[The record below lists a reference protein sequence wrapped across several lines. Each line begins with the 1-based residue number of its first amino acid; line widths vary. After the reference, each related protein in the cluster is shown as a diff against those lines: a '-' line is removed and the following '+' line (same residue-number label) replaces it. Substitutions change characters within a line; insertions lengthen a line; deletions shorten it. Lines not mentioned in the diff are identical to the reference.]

1 MRHCKHMALFARRI
15 CIRSVAVAGALL
27 VAAAPAVARD
37 VQYDQGDGEI
47 EVFVNIGEPT
57 EIIFEGGQIKDGF
70 HNSNAPIA
78 IQNKGSALIVFGKQN
93 MTPEGAA
100 LIVRL
105 SDGRSYPIRV
115 RVADPEKNPRDAQ
128 ILIED
133 GKGAFGA
140 EEEQAPEGYTER
152 SYEYAPASKVSG
164 LMREMVLVAEFGK
177 KSIAGYTVSEK
188 YKGQTVVSDGSI
200 LAKIDRMFIGPNLW
214 GYVLD
219 TTNLLDQSQKINPAT
234 FRIDGTRA
242 VSASSWEL
250 AARPMNV
257 EEQIS
262 NKHNAKVYIVTRS
275 R

>member
-1 MRHCKHMALFARRI
+1 MARRTAKL
-15 CIRSVAVAGALL
+15 SAAVAL
-27 VAAAPAVARD
+27 VALSYSAPVFARD
-37 VQYDQGDGEI
+37 VQYQQGDGEI
-47 EVFVNIGEPT
+47 EVYVNIGEPT
-57 EIIFEGGQIKDGF
+57 EIMFEGGQIKDGF

-78 IQNKGSALIVFGKQN
+78 IQNKGSALILFGKQN
-93 MTPEGAA
+93 MSAEGAA

-105 SDGRSYPIRV
+105 NDGRSYPIRV
-115 RVADPEKNPRDAQ
+115 LVASKENPRDAQ
-128 ILIED
+128 LLIED

-140 EEEQAPEGYTER
+140 EEESAPEGYTER

-177 KSIAGYTVSEK
+177 KTIPGYTSSEK

-219 TTNLLDQSQKINPAT
+219 TTNLLDQSQKLNPAT

-242 VSASSWEL
+242 VSASAWEL
-250 AARPMNV
+250 AARPLNV